1 MGDNGDAGEAGETGD
16 GGDVGD
22 VGEGGVRRGDGRL
35 SWVRTSLS
43 GLV

>member
-22 VGEGGVRRGDGRL
+22 GGEGGVRRGEGRL
-35 SWVRTSLS
+35 SWVCTSLF
-43 GLV
+43 GLL